1 MINISGSIQQ
11 GFMSTG
17 FYVKQGFMSTGFYV
31 LHLGHK
37 TKISFPQI
45 QSGVISCPYD
55 VYKGG
60 MSCL

>member
-45 QSGVISCPYD
+45 QG
-55 VYKGG
+55 
-60 MSCL
+60 CLVFQQVGIVFKRKNTL